1 MVPMQGN
8 SLLLTAALAVVAL
21 IYLIAVQK
29 LNPFVTLIVVS
40 LLTPR
45 RELAPA

>member
-21 IYLIAVQK
+21 IYLTMTI
-29 LNPFVTLIVVS
+29 TLS
-40 LLTPR
+40 LVLRHLETR
-45 RELAPA
+45 LRGKSER